1 MYYDPLALYRTAGDG
16 CDCEKP
22 PMGEDDDNQNGG
34 GENNGNE
41 PSIPN
46 PLPPVDP
53 LPPNDDNDTS
63 DEIPPENDGTGGDSE
78 NLPADAIDPR
88 LLSLAMGFVP
98 YQCWE
103 TPYAVDVGLSRG
115 TIFPSLDKP
124 FLGEPPISNTPTL
137 RWGR

>member
-1 MYYDPLALYRTAGDG
+1 MYYDPLALYRTAGDS
-16 CDCEKP
+16 CDCETP
-22 PMGEDDDNQNGG
+22 PMGEDDGNQNGG

-46 PLPPVDP
+46 PLPPS
-53 LPPNDDNDTS
+53 NDNDTG
-63 DEIPPENDGTGGDSE
+63 DDALPEDGTNNEDAG

-98 YQCWE
+98 YQSWE

-124 FLGEPPISNTPTL
+124 LLGEPPVSDTPTL